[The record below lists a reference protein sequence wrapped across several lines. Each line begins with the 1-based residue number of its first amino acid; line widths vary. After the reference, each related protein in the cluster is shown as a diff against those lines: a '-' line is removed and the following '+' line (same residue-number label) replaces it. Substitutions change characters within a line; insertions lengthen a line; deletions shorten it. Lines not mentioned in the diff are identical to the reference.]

1 MPMSATVHATVYD
14 GKCFGRMARA
24 GRMIIDVDPR
34 GFIAADWKQLK

>member
-14 GKCFGRMARA
+14 WKCFGRMARA
-24 GRMIIDVDPR
+24 GRMIMDVDPR